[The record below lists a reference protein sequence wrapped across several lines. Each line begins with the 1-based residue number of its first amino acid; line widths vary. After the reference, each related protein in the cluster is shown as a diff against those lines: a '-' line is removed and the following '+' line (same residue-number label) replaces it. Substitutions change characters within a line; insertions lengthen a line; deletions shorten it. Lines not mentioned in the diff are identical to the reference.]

1 MAELKTAPKVDY
13 FYAPYEWECTT
24 DDPDLITDSAEGV
37 VEVATLFKGPR
48 YFAFVDD
55 NNEETRWFEFLG
67 EAKAAFEKMVGEQVI
82 EE

>member
-13 FYAPYEWECTT
+13 FYDPSEWEYTT
-24 DDPDLITDSAEGV
+24 DDPDLITDNAEGV
-37 VEVATLFKGPR
+37 MEVATLFEGPR

-55 NNEETRWFEFLG
+55 NDEETRWFEFPG
-67 EAKAAFEKMVGEQVI
+67 EAKAAFKKMVGEQDA

>member
-13 FYAPYEWECTT
+13 FYAPYEWEYTT
-24 DDPDLITDSAEGV
+24 DDSDLIMDNAEGV

-55 NNEETRWFEFLG
+55 NDEETRWFEFLG
-67 EAKAAFEKMVGEQVI
+67 EAEAAFKKMAGEQDI
-82 EE
+82 EG